1 MSALINMAMVFGL
14 VQLANKYELDKPE
27 NTLYLRIGYA
37 ASQFLQLS
45 LLLFIYFKVQKK
57 NDNTALIYQEQQ
69 SPFSQE

>member
-27 NTLYLRIGYA
+27 NTLYLRIAYA
-37 ASQFLQLS
+37 GSQLLQLS
-45 LLLFIYFKVQKK
+45 LLLFMYLKIQKN
-57 NDNTALIYQEQQ
+57 NDNTPLIYQEQQ